1 MIHSTIFHENM
12 KIEKVC
18 VYCASS
24 RKAEKIY
31 FDEAKKL
38 GKILARNSIT
48 LVCGGG
54 AVGSMGNIADG
65 ALSENGKVI
74 GIIPKFMVDLEWA
87 HKELTELRVVKSM
100 HERKHLMLAGVDA
113 AIALPGGCGTL
124 EELMEAITW
133 KRLGMFTK
141 PIILVNTKGY
151 FNNLINLLEHSI
163 AEKFMSEKHGAMWS
177 VVNNVEDVIPAIKS
191 APVWS
196 NDARSFAVV

>member
-1 MIHSTIFHENM
+1 ME
-12 KIEKVC
+12 IEKVC

-24 RKAEKIY
+24 RKADKIY
-31 FDEAKKL
+31 FDEARKL
-38 GKILARNSIT
+38 GKILAKSSIT

-54 AVGSMGNIADG
+54 AVGSMGNISDG

-87 HKELTELRVVKSM
+87 HKGLTELRIVKSM

-133 KRLGMFTK
+133 KRLGIFTK
-141 PIILVNTKGY
+141 PIIIVNTKGY
-151 FNNLINLLEHSI
+151 FNNLIKLLEHSI
-163 AEKFMSEKHGAMWS
+163 TEKFMGEKHGAMWS
-177 VVNNVEDVIPAIKS
+177 VVNNVEEVIPAIKT
-191 APVWS
+191 APLWS
-196 NDARSFAVV
+196 SNARSFAVV

>member
-1 MIHSTIFHENM
+1 M

-24 RKAEKIY
+24 RKADGVY
-31 FDEAKKL
+31 FEDAKKL
-38 GKILARNSIT
+38 GEILAKNSIT
-48 LVCGGG
+48 LIYGGG

-74 GIIPKFMVDLEWA
+74 GIIPKFMVELEWA
-87 HKELTELRVVKSM
+87 HKGLTELRIVQSM
-100 HERKHLMLAGVDA
+100 HERKDLMLEGVDA

-133 KRLGMFTK
+133 KRLGIFTK
-141 PIILVNTKGY
+141 PIIIVNTKG
-151 FNNLINLLEHSI
+151 FFDNLVKLLEHSI
-163 AEKFMSEKHGAMWS
+163 SEKFMSEKHGTMWS
-177 VVNNVEDVIPAIKS
+177 VINNVEDVIPAIKS
-191 APVWS
+191 APPWS